1 MRLSWRTCFYCLYY
15 FQIYPLIGK
24 TKLSL
29 NGNAISKSSSQSLDF
44 YLWIFFLSSSLLS
57 NSPCNR
63 RAAGFGNATAM
74 FFCGAFCIGSVSRE
88 KMKTYKTDWRSYYR
102 ANEEKSSARG
112 NEEVILSVW
121 DCTPVVKGSRKKE
134 LWCGKIKYLSDR
146 A

>member
-1 MRLSWRTCFYCLYY
+1 MVF
-15 FQIYPLIGK
+15 F
-24 TKLSL
+24 
-29 NGNAISKSSSQSLDF
+29 
-44 YLWIFFLSSSLLS
+44 FFLLLFFQTVPAIGGQLVLVMPL
-57 NSPCNR
+57 PC
-63 RAAGFGNATAM
+63 

-121 DCTPVVKGSRKKE
+121 DCTPVVKGSRRKQ

-146 A
+146 ARS